1 MNEENIMSNLGS
13 IYGASSVVADL
24 RSSVTLQETSKA
36 QLNSDL
42 TSLEHRIR
50 EASCDLDAERMT
62 AVKLEGTIEAT
73 TQRLS
78 QDLAR
83 VSKLKSVLESIQ
95 REWTESRTANTAIE
109 TTIKELRKQLQDTL
123 AEDTLYL
130 DKLRSKCCSP

>member
-13 IYGASSVVADL
+13 MYGASSVVADL
-24 RSSVTLQETSKA
+24 RSSITLQETTKA
-36 QLNSDL
+36 ELNSDL
-42 TSLEHRIR
+42 TSLENRIR
-50 EASCDLDAERMT
+50 EAACDLDAERMT
-62 AVKLEGTIEAT
+62 AVKLESTIEAT

-83 VSKLKSVLESIQ
+83 VSKLKSVLDSIQ
-95 REWTESRTANTAIE
+95 REWTESRTANTAVE

-130 DKLRSKCCSP
+130 DKLRYKCCYP